1 MGIIFVSVRPT
12 GNQPKMKK
20 LLRKYEDPISIHK
33 DYIDVL
39 LRLAGY
45 RLSDLSVTILA
56 YSSYRKALTAET
68 KKEIAEKFTTSI
80 QVISNT
86 ITKLRKQQLLLKNNL
101 NPKLKPESDTQ
112 SGLTIYFTLEA
123 KSKIRKPIVTESK
136 ITEPTLT

>member
-1 MGIIFVSVRPT
+1 
-12 GNQPKMKK
+12 MKK
-20 LLRKYEDPISIHK
+20 LLRKYPDPILIHR

-56 YSSYRKALTAET
+56 YSSYRKALTSET
-68 KKEIAEKFTTSI
+68 KKEIAEKFNTSI

-101 NPKLKPESDTQ
+101 NPELKPENDNQ
-112 SGLTIYFTLEA
+112 SALTIYFTLEP
-123 KSKIRKPIVTESK
+123 KTKIRKTVLSESN
-136 ITEPTLT
+136 ITEQTPA

>member
-1 MGIIFVSVRPT
+1 
-12 GNQPKMKK
+12 
-20 LLRKYEDPISIHK
+20 LRKYPDPILIHR

-56 YSSYRKALTAET
+56 YSSYRKALTSET
-68 KKEIAEKFTTSI
+68 KKEIAEKFNTSI

-101 NPKLKPESDTQ
+101 NPKLKPENDNQ
-112 SGLTIYFTLEA
+112 SALTIYFTLEP
-123 KSKIRKPIVTESK
+123 KTKIRKTVLSESN
-136 ITEPTLT
+136 ITEQTPA

>member
-1 MGIIFVSVRPT
+1 
-12 GNQPKMKK
+12 MKK
-20 LLRKYEDPISIHK
+20 LMRKYSDPIDSHK

-56 YSSYRKALTAET
+56 YSSYRKALTSDT
-68 KKEIAEKFTTSI
+68 KKEIAEKFNTSI
-80 QVISNT
+80 QVISNS

-101 NPKLKPESDTQ
+101 NPKLKPESDHQ

-123 KSKIRKPIVTESK
+123 KTK
-136 ITEPTLT
+136 ITKSVLTENAPKVKQEEVAS

>member
-1 MGIIFVSVRPT
+1 
-12 GNQPKMKK
+12 MKK
-20 LLRKYEDPISIHK
+20 LLRKYPDPILIHK

-56 YSSYRKALTAET
+56 YSSYRKALTSDT
-68 KKEIAEKFTTSI
+68 KKEIAAKFNTTI

-101 NPKLKPESDTQ
+101 NPKLKPENDHQ
-112 SGLTIYFTLEA
+112 SALTIYFTLEP
-123 KSKIRKPIVTESK
+123 KTKIRKEVLTENTFK
-136 ITEPTLT
+136 VKQEEVVA

>member
-1 MGIIFVSVRPT
+1 
-12 GNQPKMKK
+12 MKK
-20 LLRKYEDPISIHK
+20 LLRKYPDPIQIHK

-56 YSSYRKALTAET
+56 YSSYRKALTLET
-68 KKEIAEKFTTSI
+68 KKEIAGKFNTTI

-101 NPKLKPESDTQ
+101 NPKLKPENDTQ
-112 SGLTIYFTLEA
+112 TALTIYFTLEA
-123 KSKIRKPIVTESK
+123 KGKFKKPVAKETEIVEN
-136 ITEPTLT
+136 TLA

>member
-1 MGIIFVSVRPT
+1 
-12 GNQPKMKK
+12 MKK
-20 LLRKYEDPISIHK
+20 LLRKYPDPILIHR

-56 YSSYRKALTAET
+56 YSSYRKALTSET
-68 KKEIAEKFTTSI
+68 KKEIAEKFNTSI

-101 NPKLKPESDTQ
+101 NPKLKPENDNQ
-112 SGLTIYFTLEA
+112 SALTIYFTLEA
-123 KSKIRKPIVTESK
+123 KTKIRKTVLSENN
-136 ITEPTLT
+136 ITEQTPA

>member
-1 MGIIFVSVRPT
+1 
-12 GNQPKMKK
+12 MKK
-20 LLRKYEDPISIHK
+20 LLRKYSDSIQIHK

-45 RLSDLSVTILA
+45 RLSDMSVTILA
-56 YSSYRKALTAET
+56 YSSYRKALTSET
-68 KKEIAEKFTTSI
+68 KKEIAEKFNTSI

-112 SGLTIYFTLEA
+112 AGLTIYFVLEA
-123 KSKIRKPIVTESK
+123 KGKFKKALTEATNVTEN
-136 ITEPTLT
+136 TPV

>member
-1 MGIIFVSVRPT
+1 
-12 GNQPKMKK
+12 MKK
-20 LLRKYEDPISIHK
+20 LLRKYPDPILIHK

-56 YSSYRKALTAET
+56 YSSYRKALTSET
-68 KKEIAEKFTTSI
+68 KKEIAEKFETSI

-101 NPKLKPESDTQ
+101 NPKLKPESGNQ
-112 SGLTIYFTLEA
+112 SGLTIYFTLDS
-123 KSKIRKPIVTESK
+123 KSKIKKPVLTENTPKVKQEEVTS
-136 ITEPTLT
+136 

>member
-1 MGIIFVSVRPT
+1 
-12 GNQPKMKK
+12 MKK
-20 LLRKYEDPISIHK
+20 LLRKYPDPILIHR

-56 YSSYRKALTAET
+56 YSSYRKALTSET
-68 KKEIAEKFTTSI
+68 KKEIAEKFNTSI

-101 NPKLKPESDTQ
+101 NPKLKPENDNQ
-112 SGLTIYFTLEA
+112 SALTIYFTLEP
-123 KSKIRKPIVTESK
+123 KTKIRKTVLSESN
-136 ITEPTLT
+136 ITEQTPA

>member
-1 MGIIFVSVRPT
+1 
-12 GNQPKMKK
+12 MKK
-20 LLRKYEDPISIHK
+20 LLRKYPDPIYIHK

-56 YSSYRKALTAET
+56 YSSYRKALTSET
-68 KKEIAEKFTTSI
+68 KKEIADKFGTST

-86 ITKLRKQQLLLKNNL
+86 ITKLRKQQLLLKNNV

-112 SGLTIYFTLEA
+112 AGLTIYFVLEA
-123 KSKIRKPIVTESK
+123 KGKFKKATTEEPSVTEN
-136 ITEPTLT
+136 TPV

>member
-1 MGIIFVSVRPT
+1 
-12 GNQPKMKK
+12 MKK
-20 LLRKYEDPISIHK
+20 LLRKYPDPILIHR

-56 YSSYRKALTAET
+56 YSSYRKALTSET
-68 KKEIAEKFTTSI
+68 KKENAEKFNTSI

-101 NPKLKPESDTQ
+101 NPKLKPENDNQ
-112 SGLTIYFTLEA
+112 SALTIYFTLEP
-123 KSKIRKPIVTESK
+123 KTKIRKTVLSESN
-136 ITEPTLT
+136 ITEQTPA

>member
-1 MGIIFVSVRPT
+1 
-12 GNQPKMKK
+12 MKK
-20 LLRKYEDPISIHK
+20 LLRKYADPIQIHK

-56 YSSYRKALTAET
+56 YSSYRKALTSET
-68 KKEIAEKFTTSI
+68 KKEIAEKFDTSL

-101 NPKLKPESDTQ
+101 NPKLKPESDNQ
-112 SGLTIYFTLEA
+112 SALTIYFTLEA
-123 KSKIRKPIVTESK
+123 KSKISKPVLTENTPKVKQEEVSS
-136 ITEPTLT
+136 